1 MHVMRAQLSRFRFL
15 AVTGGEGMYF
25 TAPFVGELERHV
37 SQSTD
42 ANDPDTGGG
51 GHFMNQ
57 EWRKYCDAAAQ
68 ERSHFCQVQRIG
80 QRANPRPL
88 SSNTIRK
95 AAMSPKNGPLSGGA
109 KVLVTGT
116 TFVAGETAM
125 SKPAKSDALS
135 DFYPI
140 RRLAQCDDCSSHLM
154 S

>member
-1 MHVMRAQLSRFRFL
+1 MSAQLARFSFL
-15 AVTGGEGMYF
+15 AVTGGEGMHF

-42 ANDPDTGGG
+42 ANDPDTGGR

-57 EWRKYCDAAAQ
+57 EWRKYRDAAAQ

-95 AAMSPKNGPLSGGA
+95 AAMAPNNGALGPGA
-109 KVLVTGT
+109 KGLLAGK
-116 TFVAGETAM
+116 TFGA
-125 SKPAKSDALS
+125 
-135 DFYPI
+135 
-140 RRLAQCDDCSSHLM
+140 
-154 S
+154 